1 MQNYNLA
8 QLELPTV
15 MGEQFKEL
23 PDDLFI
29 PPNALEICLESFS
42 GPLDLL
48 LYLIR
53 KENIDILELDVSNIT
68 DQYLEY
74 IELMDSLKFELAADY
89 LVMAATL
96 AQIKSRMLIPQS
108 EEEEEEQDPRSELIR
123 RLQEYQRYKSAS
135 EYISNIPR
143 LDRDFFLASTSL
155 PRFKEREESL
165 DISAKALAEIFNE
178 AATRPKF
185 SDKHE
190 IHFEELSTQD
200 RIALILSILR
210 KRNVI
215 QFFQTYQKKEG
226 NQGVVV
232 ALLASLDLAKDGHV
246 ELIQNKDSNQLYL
259 KSTNRGIH

>member
-1 MQNYNLA
+1 MEDISNTYS
-8 QLELPTV
+8 ETSPV
-15 MGEQFKEL
+15 VDSD
-23 PDDLFI
+23 PDDLIVNLDGF
-29 PPNALEICLESFS
+29 E
-42 GPLDLL
+42 GPLDVLL
-48 LYLIR
+48 TLAKSQKVDLMKIS
-53 KENIDILELDVSNIT
+53 ILQLTE
-68 DQYLEY
+68 QYLEF
-74 IELMDSLKFELAADY
+74 IAKVRDRNLELAADY

-108 EEEEEEQDPRSELIR
+108 DEEEEEVDPRSELIR

-178 AATRPKF
+178 AAMRPKF